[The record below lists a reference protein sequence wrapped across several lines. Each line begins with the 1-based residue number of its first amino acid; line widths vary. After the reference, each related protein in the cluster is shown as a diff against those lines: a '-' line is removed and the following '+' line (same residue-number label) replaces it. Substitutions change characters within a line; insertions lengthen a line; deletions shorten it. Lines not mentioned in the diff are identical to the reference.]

1 MRQNKIERGMLM
13 EHIRTAKR
21 WQDHQRLLFL
31 VIHNKDTTL
40 LKSLLKAYREAIE
53 EQPTPLL
60 RWAYAN
66 CTCEIRELN
75 ISSGGEY
82 AVKEERDYLK
92 EEKVVEINKGLI
104 KELPNQV
111 IGYLG
116 LARAYSNAF
125 TDPELVKYYVV
136 IKEGYDTIKV
146 NGRTERIRRIVADNP
161 ERRRRYRLLR
171 EKVQALE
178 PNNPFVP
185 FWRARGLPSDRKAI
199 EGYELAVKAY
209 NLGMKQL
216 SPIACLTLVVWFAWE
231 ANIPEAA
238 RYGEE
243 LRKWVV
249 QAPKSAYALG
259 LKHWDRCPLIK
270 NALQ

>member
-1 MRQNKIERGMLM
+1 MQDRIETGMLM
-13 EHIRTAKR
+13 ERIRAARK

-40 LKSLLKAYREAIE
+40 LKSLLGTYREAIAE
-53 EQPTPLL
+53 RPTPLL

-66 CTCEIRELN
+66 CTCEIYEHN
-75 ISSGGEY
+75 IHSLAEY
-82 AVKEERDYLK
+82 AVKEERDFLK

-116 LARAYSNAF
+116 LARAYGGAF
-125 TDPELVKYYVV
+125 HDPELAKYYTV
-136 IKEGYDTIKV
+136 KSEGYTTIKV
-146 NGRTERIRRIVADNP
+146 NGRTERIKKIVADNP
-161 ERRRRYRLLR
+161 ERRRRYYSLL
-171 EKVQALE
+171 EKVRELE

-185 FWRARGLPSDRKAI
+185 FWQARSMRSDGKASD
-199 EGYELAVKAY
+199 GYELAVKAY

-216 SPIACLTLVVWFAWE
+216 SPIMCLSLVVWFAWK
-231 ANIPEAA
+231 ANIREAA
-238 RYGEE
+238 RYSEE
-243 LRKWVV
+243 LRNWVL

-259 LKHWDRCPLIK
+259 LKYWNSCPLIK